1 MFGFLLSCEFSGV
14 YLKGS
19 MATLMASSMMKV
31 APLKIGIDIA
41 MIQYQMPGFRVEA
54 QTMPV
59 R

>member
-1 MFGFLLSCEFSGV
+1 
-14 YLKGS
+14 
-19 MATLMASSMMKV
+19 MKV